1 MSLPETLKRYS
12 RVEAEYS
19 RNLASTVEGLRS
31 PLIKALII
39 GVSKDS
45 EKHSLIYEML
55 SMIASGEVSLISE
68 EDAER
73 IRSEIEEHIRQEA
86 EMIRS
91 VERILEENRD
101 LNPAIRFLLEA
112 ILRDE
117 RLHHALLLR
126 LKDIIIGKYTLTED
140 DVWEMVWKDA
150 MFHGAPGG

>member
-1 MSLPETLKRYS
+1 MDLPGILKEYS
-12 RVEAEYS
+12 RVEADYS
-19 RNLASTVEGLRS
+19 RSLASSVEGLKS

-68 EDAER
+68 DDAEK
-73 IRSEIEEHIRQEA
+73 IRNEIEEHIRREA

-91 VERILEENRD
+91 VEKLLEENKD
-101 LNPAIRFLLEA
+101 LNPAIRFLLET

-126 LKDIIIGKYTLTED
+126 LRDIVIGRYTLTD
-140 DVWEMVWKDA
+140 DDIWEMVWKDA

>member
-1 MSLPETLKRYS
+1 MDLPEVLKEYS

-19 RNLASTVEGLRS
+19 RSLASSVEGLKS
-31 PLIKALII
+31 PLIRALIL

-45 EKHSLIYEML
+45 EKHSLIYEIL

-73 IRSEIEEHIRQEA
+73 IRSEIEEHIRREA

-91 VERILEENRD
+91 VEELLKENKD

-112 ILRDE
+112 VLRDE
-117 RLHHALLLR
+117 KLHHALLLR
-126 LKDIIIGKYTLTED
+126 LRDIVIGRYTLTDD

-150 MFHGAPGG
+150 MYHGAPGG